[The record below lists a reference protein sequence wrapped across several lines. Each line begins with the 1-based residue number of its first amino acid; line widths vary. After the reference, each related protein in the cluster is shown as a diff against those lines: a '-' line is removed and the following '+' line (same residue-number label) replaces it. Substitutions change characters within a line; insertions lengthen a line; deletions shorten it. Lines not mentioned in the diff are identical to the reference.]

1 MTAFEDAAAAVKTL
15 TYNPNNDELLALYG
29 LFKQAT
35 VGDNTTGN
43 IAMFHSSSKPGMFE
57 LQAGAKWGAWTKN
70 KGMSKEDAEAQY
82 IALVESLKAKQ

>member
-1 MTAFEDAAAAVKTL
+1 MTAFEDAAAAVKSL

-35 VGDNTTGN
+35 VGDNTT
-43 IAMFHSSSKPGMFE
+43 AKPGMLE

-70 KGMSKEDAEAQY
+70 QGMSKADAEAQY
-82 IALVESLKAKQ
+82 VALVESLKAKQ